1 MGFLLELT
9 SKLERSLLSVIL
21 HDSLVRPLYGVG
33 ESRVL
38 RHVVLLEDER
48 IRQVQRRE
56 LRGLHHDT
64 RLPQRQTIHEQG
76 VRWVCQRR
84 QGDYGLVPRIQTAL
98 RLQRPGGN
106 HHLLPH
112 YGQHRR
118 PRPQGMEGAGEGSV
132 RQVVR

>member
-76 VRWVCQRR
+76 VRWVC
-84 QGDYGLVPRIQTAL
+84 
-98 RLQRPGGN
+98 
-106 HHLLPH
+106 
-112 YGQHRR
+112 
-118 PRPQGMEGAGEGSV
+118 
-132 RQVVR
+132 